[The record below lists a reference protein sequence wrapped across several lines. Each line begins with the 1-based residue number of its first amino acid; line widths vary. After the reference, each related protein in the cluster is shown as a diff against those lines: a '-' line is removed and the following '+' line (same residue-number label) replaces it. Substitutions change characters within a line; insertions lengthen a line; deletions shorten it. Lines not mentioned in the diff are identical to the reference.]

1 MNLPVFSN
9 FSVDSQSASRNLQFV
24 RDQWEGPAPFDQKLS
39 EVKPQE
45 KLGLAEHELL
55 VSEENWRIEV
65 YGSLNDTERRTIRAV
80 IVDSQQSI
88 QNSPGR
94 GDGTF

>member
-1 MNLPVFSN
+1 
-9 FSVDSQSASRNLQFV
+9 
-24 RDQWEGPAPFDQKLS
+24 LS

-45 KLGLAEHELL
+45 KLGLAEHEAL
-55 VSEENWRIEV
+55 VSEEDYCIEV
-65 YGSLNDTERRTIRAV
+65 HGSLNDTERKPNRAI